1 LREIGEEIVKN
12 QFNPIKDQS
21 NNVDEVIYELR
32 VHQIEVEMQNEE
44 LRKVLIKLEDFQ
56 CKYFDLYSFAPLGYF
71 TLDKEG
77 IILRSE
83 KILETVLINLK
94 PLIKNNNAIITHD
107 PLPLIYAND
116 QQMIQLFQNLIGKC
130 YHIPWQRN
138 S

>member
-1 LREIGEEIVKN
+1 MREIGEEIVKN

-44 LRKVLIKLEDFQ
+44 LRKALIKLEDSQ
-56 CKYFDLYSFAPLGYF
+56 CKYFDLYNFAPLGYF
-71 TLDKEG
+71 TLDKDG

-107 PLPLIYAND
+107 PLPLI
-116 QQMIQLFQNLIGKC
+116 
-130 YHIPWQRN
+130 
-138 S
+138 